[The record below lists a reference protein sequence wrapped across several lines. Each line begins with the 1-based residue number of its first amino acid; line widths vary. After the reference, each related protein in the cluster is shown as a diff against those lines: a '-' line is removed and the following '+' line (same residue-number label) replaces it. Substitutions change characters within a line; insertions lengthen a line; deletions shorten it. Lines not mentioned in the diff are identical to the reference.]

1 MQFWM
6 TSRSVFG
13 HFTSELSIKT
23 LLGKVVRED
32 LDNGTEVIQ

>member
-1 MQFWM
+1 MQFWI
-6 TSRSVFG
+6 TSRPVFG
-13 HFTSELSIKT
+13 HFRSELSIKT